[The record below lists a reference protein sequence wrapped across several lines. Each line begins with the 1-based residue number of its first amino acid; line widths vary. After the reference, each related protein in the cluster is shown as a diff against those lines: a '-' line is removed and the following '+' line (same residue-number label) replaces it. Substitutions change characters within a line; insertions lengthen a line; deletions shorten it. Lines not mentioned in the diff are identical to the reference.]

1 MGVCVAGEDRIWTVP
16 NALSVL
22 RLLGVP
28 LFLWLLLGPQ
38 EDGWAVVVF
47 IVSGITDWLDGKI
60 ARWLDQGSRFGA
72 MLDPLADRLYTLA
85 ALVAFV
91 VRDIVPL
98 WIVLVVIAR
107 DLAVLVCLPLLRRR
121 GYGPPEVLYLGK
133 GATFVLLYAFP
144 FLLVAQLDSPLADV
158 ARPIAY
164 AFTAWGIVLY
174 VWSGA
179 IYVFQAVTAIR
190 RPRPL

>member
-1 MGVCVAGEDRIWTVP
+1 VAEGDDRLWTIP

-22 RLLGVP
+22 RLAGVP

-38 EDGWAVVVF
+38 EDGWAIVVF

-60 ARWLDQGSRFGA
+60 ARWLNQMSKFGA

-85 ALVAFV
+85 AMIAFV

-98 WIVLVVIAR
+98 WVVLLLIGR
-107 DLAVLVCLPLLRRR
+107 DLAVLVCLPLLRRA
-121 GYGPPEVLYLGK
+121 GFGPPEVLYLGK

-144 FLLVAQLDSPLADV
+144 FLLFAQMDTSLAGVAQ
-158 ARPIAY
+158 PIAY
-164 AFTAWGIVLY
+164 AFTVWGVVLY
-174 VWSGA
+174 VWSGL

-190 RPRPL
+190 RVRPL

>member
-1 MGVCVAGEDRIWTVP
+1 MLEGDRLWTVP

-22 RLLGVP
+22 RLAGVP

-38 EDGWAVVVF
+38 EDGWAIVVF
-47 IVSGITDWLDGKI
+47 AVSGITDWLDGKV
-60 ARWLDQGSRFGA
+60 ARWLNQTSRLGA

-85 ALVAFV
+85 AMVAFV

-98 WIVLVVIAR
+98 WVVLVLVVR
-107 DLAVLVCLPLLRRR
+107 DLAVLVCLPLLRRN
-121 GYGPPEVLYLGK
+121 GYGPPDVLYLGK

-144 FLLVAQLDSPLADV
+144 FLLFAQLDSTAADI

-164 AFTAWGIVLY
+164 AFTVWGVALY

-179 IYVFQAVTAIR
+179 IYVLQAVTAIR
-190 RPRPL
+190 RARPL

>member
-1 MGVCVAGEDRIWTVP
+1 VAEAEDRVWTVP

-22 RLLGVP
+22 RLAGVP

-38 EDGWAVVVF
+38 EDGWAIVVF
-47 IVSGITDWLDGKI
+47 VVSGITDWLDGKI
-60 ARWLDQGSRFGA
+60 ARWLNQASKFGA

-85 ALVAFV
+85 AMVAFV

-98 WIVLVVIAR
+98 WVVLVVVAR
-107 DLAVLVCLPLLRRR
+107 DLAVLVCLPLLRRA
-121 GYGPPEVLYLGK
+121 GFGPPEVLYLGK

-144 FLLVAQLDSPLADV
+144 FLLLAQLDSALAGV

-164 AFTAWGIVLY
+164 AFTAWGVVLY
-174 VWSGA
+174 VWSGVV
-179 IYVFQAVTAIR
+179 YVLQAVTAIR
-190 RPRPL
+190 RARPL

>member
-1 MGVCVAGEDRIWTVP
+1 MTQGERIWTVP

-22 RLLGVP
+22 RLAGVP

-38 EDGWAVVVF
+38 EDGWALLVF
-47 IVSGITDWLDGKI
+47 VVSGITDWLDGKI
-60 ARWLDQGSRFGA
+60 ARWLNQMSKFGA

-85 ALVAFV
+85 AMVAFV

-98 WIVLVVIAR
+98 WVVLLVIGR
-107 DLAVLVCLPLLRRR
+107 DLAVLVCLPLLRRA

-144 FLLVAQLDSPLADV
+144 FLLLAQIDSVFAGVAK
-158 ARPIAY
+158 PIAY
-164 AFTAWGIVLY
+164 AFTVWGVVLY
-174 VWSGA
+174 LWSGL
-179 IYVFQAVTAIR
+179 IYVMQAVTAIR
-190 RPRPL
+190 RPRSL

>member
-1 MGVCVAGEDRIWTVP
+1 MTEGDRLLTVP

-22 RLLGVP
+22 RLAGVP
-28 LFLWLLLGPQ
+28 LFLWLLLGPRD
-38 EDGWAVVVF
+38 DGWAIVVF
-47 IVSGITDWLDGKI
+47 VVSGITDWLDGKV
-60 ARWLDQGSRFGA
+60 ARWLNQTSRLGA

-85 ALVAFV
+85 AMVAFV

-98 WIVLVVIAR
+98 WVVLLVIVR

-144 FLLVAQLDSPLADV
+144 FLLLAQMATPVADV

-164 AFTAWGIVLY
+164 AFTVWGVALY

>member
-1 MGVCVAGEDRIWTVP
+1 MVEGERIWTVP

-22 RLLGVP
+22 RLAGVP

-38 EDGWAVVVF
+38 EDGWAIVVF
-47 IVSGITDWLDGKI
+47 VVSGITDWLDGKI
-60 ARWLDQGSRFGA
+60 ARWLNQMSKFGA

-85 ALVAFV
+85 AMVAFV

-98 WIVLVVIAR
+98 WVVLLVIGR
-107 DLAVLVCLPLLRRR
+107 DLAVLICLPLLRRA

-144 FLLVAQLDSPLADV
+144 FLLLAQTDWAVAGV
-158 ARPIAY
+158 AKPIAY
-164 AFTAWGIVLY
+164 AFLVWGIVLY
-174 VWSGA
+174 VWAGL
-179 IYVFQAVTAIR
+179 IYVMQAVTAIR
-190 RPRPL
+190 RPRPLLEGI

>member
-1 MGVCVAGEDRIWTVP
+1 MAEGDRLWTIP

-22 RLLGVP
+22 RLAGVP

-38 EDGWAVVVF
+38 EDGWAIVVF
-47 IVSGITDWLDGKI
+47 VVSGITDWLDGKI
-60 ARWLDQGSRFGA
+60 ARWLNQMSRFGA

-85 ALVAFV
+85 AMIAFV

-98 WIVLVVIAR
+98 WVVLLLIGR
-107 DLAVLVCLPLLRRR
+107 DLAVLVCLPLLRRA
-121 GYGPPEVLYLGK
+121 GFGPPEVLYLGK

-144 FLLVAQLDSPLADV
+144 FLLLAQLDTSLAAV
-158 ARPIAY
+158 VRPIAY
-164 AFTAWGIVLY
+164 AFTAWGVVLY
-174 VWSGA
+174 LWSGL

-190 RPRPL
+190 RARPL

>member
-1 MGVCVAGEDRIWTVP
+1 MVRDGEQIWTVP
-16 NALSVL
+16 NALSVV
-22 RLLGVP
+22 RLAGVP

-38 EDGWAVVVF
+38 EDGWAIVVF
-47 IVSGITDWLDGKI
+47 VVSGITDWLDGKI
-60 ARWLDQGSRFGA
+60 ARWLNQMSKVGA

-85 ALVAFV
+85 AMIAFV

-98 WIVLVVIAR
+98 WVVLVVIAR
-107 DLAVLVCLPLLRRR
+107 DLAVLVCLPLLRRA

-144 FLLVAQLDSPLADV
+144 FLLFAQIDIPLAD
-158 ARPIAY
+158 AAKPIAY
-164 AFTAWGIVLY
+164 AFTAWGVVLY
-174 VWSGA
+174 VWSGL
-179 IYVFQAVTAIR
+179 IYILQAVTAIR

>member
-1 MGVCVAGEDRIWTVP
+1 MAEGDRIWTVP

-22 RLLGVP
+22 RLAGVP

-38 EDGWAVVVF
+38 EDGWAIVVF
-47 IVSGITDWLDGKI
+47 VVSGITDWLDGKI
-60 ARWLDQGSRFGA
+60 ARWLNQMSRFGA

-85 ALVAFV
+85 AMVALVL
-91 VRDIVPL
+91 RDIIPL
-98 WIVLVVIAR
+98 WVVVIVIAR
-107 DLAVLVCLPLLRRR
+107 DLAVLVCLPLLRRK

-144 FLLVAQLDSPLADV
+144 FLLLAQLGSSVADV

-164 AFTAWGIVLY
+164 AFTVWGVVLY
-174 VWSGA
+174 VWSGL
-179 IYVFQAVTAIR
+179 IYVLQAVTAIR
-190 RPRPL
+190 RVRPL

>member
-1 MGVCVAGEDRIWTVP
+1 MAQSGNQVWTVP

-22 RLLGVP
+22 RLAGVP

-38 EDGWAVVVF
+38 EDGWAIVVF
-47 IVSGITDWLDGKI
+47 IVSGITDWLDGKL
-60 ARWLDQGSRFGA
+60 ARWLNQMSKFGA

-85 ALVAFV
+85 AMIAFV

-98 WIVLVVIAR
+98 WVVILLVAR
-107 DLAVLVCLPLLRRR
+107 DLAVLVCLPLLRRA

-144 FLLVAQLDSPLADV
+144 FLLFAQIDTWLAGVAQ
-158 ARPIAY
+158 PIAY
-164 AFTAWGIVLY
+164 AFTVWGVVLY
-174 VWSGA
+174 VWSGL
-179 IYVFQAVTAIR
+179 IYILQAVTAIR
-190 RPRPL
+190 RPRSL

>member
-1 MGVCVAGEDRIWTVP
+1 MTEGDRLWTVP

-22 RLLGVP
+22 RLAGVP
-28 LFLWLLLGPQ
+28 LFLWLLLGPE
-38 EDGWAVVVF
+38 EDGWALLVF
-47 IVSGITDWLDGKI
+47 VLSGLTDWLDGKI
-60 ARWLDQGSRFGA
+60 ARWLNQMSKAGA

-85 ALVAFV
+85 AMVAFV

-98 WIVLVVIAR
+98 WVVLVVIVR
-107 DLAVLVCLPLLRRR
+107 DLAVLVCLPLLRRA

-144 FLLVAQLDSPLADV
+144 FLLFAQIDSALQAA

-164 AFTAWGIVLY
+164 AFTVWGVALY
-174 VWSGA
+174 VWSGL
-179 IYVFQAVTAIR
+179 IYVLQAVTAIR
-190 RPRPL
+190 RARPL

>member
-1 MGVCVAGEDRIWTVP
+1 MQEGDRLWTVP

-22 RLLGVP
+22 RLAGVP

-38 EDGWAVVVF
+38 EDGWAIVVF

-60 ARWLDQGSRFGA
+60 ARWLNQMSKFGA

-85 ALVAFV
+85 AMIAFV

-98 WIVLVVIAR
+98 WVVLIVIGR
-107 DLAVLVCLPLLRRR
+107 DLAVLVCLPLLRRA

-144 FLLVAQLDSPLADV
+144 FLLAAQLDSSFGRFCA
-158 ARPIAY
+158 PIAY
-164 AFTAWGIVLY
+164 AFLTWGVVLY
-174 VWSGA
+174 LWSGL
-179 IYVFQAVTAIR
+179 IYVLQAVTAIR
-190 RPRPL
+190 RARPL

>member
-1 MGVCVAGEDRIWTVP
+1 VAQGDRVWTVP

-22 RLLGVP
+22 RLAGVP
-28 LFLWLLLGPQ
+28 LFLWLLLGPE
-38 EDGWAVVVF
+38 EDGWALLVF
-47 IVSGITDWLDGKI
+47 VVSGITDWLDGKI
-60 ARWLDQGSRFGA
+60 ARWFNQMSRFGA

-85 ALVAFV
+85 AMIAFV

-98 WIVLVVIAR
+98 WVVLLVIGR
-107 DLAVLVCLPLLRRR
+107 DLAVLVCLPLLRRA

-144 FLLVAQLDSPLADV
+144 FLLMTQIDSALAGV

-164 AFTAWGIVLY
+164 AFTVWGVVLY
-174 VWSGA
+174 LWSGL
-179 IYVFQAVTAIR
+179 IYVMQAVTAIR
-190 RPRPL
+190 RPRTL

>member
-1 MGVCVAGEDRIWTVP
+1 VAEGDRLWTVP

-22 RLLGVP
+22 RLAGVP

-38 EDGWAVVVF
+38 EDGWAIVVF
-47 IVSGITDWLDGKI
+47 VVSGITDWLDGKI
-60 ARWLDQGSRFGA
+60 ARWLNQMSKFGA

-85 ALVAFV
+85 AMIALVL
-91 VRDIVPL
+91 REILPL
-98 WIVLVVIAR
+98 WVVLLVIAR
-107 DLAVLVCLPLLRRR
+107 DLAVLVCLPLLRRA

-144 FLLVAQLDSPLADV
+144 FLLLAQMDTALAGVAK
-158 ARPIAY
+158 PIAY
-164 AFTAWGIVLY
+164 AFTAWGVVLY
-174 VWSGA
+174 VWSGL